1 MDDIGRDTLK
11 WVAFVLS
18 VVCGLLG
25 AAWWAEVHG
34 HPGWA
39 IFFLVGI
46 LVFIGAGNLL
56 TDEELRAR
64 LLFRARYRE

>member
-1 MDDIGRDTLK
+1 MSDIGKDMLK
-11 WVAFVLS
+11 WAAFVLS

-34 HPGWA
+34 HPGWG
-39 IFFLVGI
+39 IFFLVSI

-56 TDEELRAR
+56 TDDELRAR
-64 LLFRARYRE
+64 LLFKAHYRE